1 LLSPSVVLALA
12 GSVFAAEDALQ
23 RFEASRP
30 CMGSL
35 FEITVYAPGDDAAQ
49 RAFDAAFDRIEQLN
63 AIFSDYD
70 SDSEALRLSHAAPME
85 RPLPVSPEMWN
96 VLERSVRLS
105 QRTDGAFDVTVG
117 PLSRLWR
124 RARRR
129 RELPSS
135 DRLQQALAA
144 VGHQQVRLHSDDR
157 TVQLLVPD
165 MRLDFGGI
173 AKGFAADEAIRT
185 MRKLKIQHSLVNA
198 GGDIAIG
205 GPPPGKTGWRIGV
218 APLEADDPPSRFLRL
233 ANCGIATS
241 GDAWQSV
248 EIGGKRY
255 SHIVNP
261 STGIGVV
268 DRSSVT
274 VVAGDC
280 MTADSLAS
288 AVSVLGPHRGIELV
302 EQTCGA
308 SCLVVRVEEEAAKTY
323 QSRRFPASES
333 KNLDP

>member
-1 LLSPSVVLALA
+1 
-12 GSVFAAEDALQ
+12 
-23 RFEASRP
+23 
-30 CMGSL
+30 
-35 FEITVYAPGDDAAQ
+35 
-49 RAFDAAFDRIEQLN
+49 LN
-63 AIFSDYD
+63 AVFSDYD

-85 RPLPVSPEMWN
+85 RPLPVSPEMWT
-96 VLERSVRLS
+96 VLERSLRLS
-105 QRTDGAFDVTVG
+105 QRTGGAFDVTIG

-129 RELPSS
+129 REIPSP
-135 DRLQQALAA
+135 DRLRQAVAA
-144 VGHQQVRLHSDDR
+144 IGHQHVRLDSEAHAVKLS
-157 TVQLLVPD
+157 VPG

-185 MRKLKIQHSLVNA
+185 MRKLNVQRCLVNA
-198 GGDIAIG
+198 GGDIAMG
-205 GPPPGKTGWRIGV
+205 EPPQQQTGWRIGV

-233 ANCGIATS
+233 SNCGIATS

-255 SHIVNP
+255 SHIVDP
-261 STGIGVV
+261 RTGIGVV

-274 VVAGDC
+274 VVARDC

-288 AVSVLGPHRGIELV
+288 AVSVLGPRQGIELV

-308 SCLVVRVEEEAAKTY
+308 SCLIVHVEEGTVKTH
-323 QSRRFPASES
+323 QSRRFPASEP
-333 KNLDP
+333 KDLDP

>member
-1 LLSPSVVLALA
+1 LLAPSVVLALA
-12 GSVFAAEDALQ
+12 GVALAADGTLQ
-23 RFEASRP
+23 RYEAMRP

-35 FEITVYAPGDDAAQ
+35 FEITLYASSDDAAQ
-49 RAFDAAFDRIEQLN
+49 RAFDAAFDRIEELN

-70 SDSEALRLSHAAPME
+70 SESEALRLSHGAPMD
-85 RPLPVSPEMWN
+85 RPLPVSPEMWT
-96 VLERSVRLS
+96 VLERSIRLS

-117 PLSRLWR
+117 PLTRLWR

-135 DRLQQALAA
+135 DRLPQALAA
-144 VGHQQVRLHSDDR
+144 VGHRHVRIDPKTHA
-157 TVQLLVPD
+157 VQLLVAN

-173 AKGFAADEAIRT
+173 AKGYAADEAIRT
-185 MRKLKIQHSLVNA
+185 MRKLNIQRSLVNA
-198 GGDIAIG
+198 GGDIAMG
-205 GPPPGKTGWRIGV
+205 EPPPEQTGWRIGV

-233 ANCGIATS
+233 SNCGIATS

-255 SHIVNP
+255 SHIVDP
-261 STGIGVV
+261 RTGLGVV

-274 VVAGDC
+274 VVARDC

-288 AVSVLGPHRGIELV
+288 AVSVLGPDRGIELV

-308 SCLVVRVEEEAAKTY
+308 SCLIVRVEEDQAKTH

-333 KNLDP
+333 KDVAP

>member
-1 LLSPSVVLALA
+1 LLPPSVVLAFA
-12 GSVFAAEDALQ
+12 GSVFAADGTLQ
-23 RFEASRP
+23 RYEAARP

-35 FEITVYAPGDDAAQ
+35 FEIALYAPSDDAAQ
-49 RAFDAAFDRIEQLN
+49 RAFDAAFDRIEELN

-85 RPLPVSPEMWN
+85 RPLPVSPEMWT
-96 VLERSVRLS
+96 VLVRSLHLS

-135 DRLQQALAA
+135 DRLREALAA
-144 VGHQQVRLHSDDR
+144 VGYQHVRLNSEDHA
-157 TVQLLVPD
+157 VHLLVPD

-185 MRKLKIQHSLVNA
+185 MRKLNVQRCLVNA
-198 GGDIAIG
+198 GGDISMG
-205 GPPPGKTGWRIGV
+205 EPPPEQTGWRIGV
-218 APLEADDPPSRFLRL
+218 APLEADDTPSRFLRL

-248 EIGGKRY
+248 AIGGKRY
-255 SHIVNP
+255 SHIVDP
-261 STGIGVV
+261 RTGIGIV

-274 VVAGDC
+274 VVACDC

-288 AVSVLGPHRGIELV
+288 AVSVVGPRRGIELV
-302 EQTCGA
+302 DQDCGA
-308 SCLVVRVEEEAAKTY
+308 SCLIVRVEEDAVKTY
-323 QSRRFPASES
+323 QSRRFPTSES
-333 KNLDP
+333 KDSDP